1 MFPNL
6 SFQTF
11 SSLVQNTAA
20 AMQGACSSLLNL
32 TPGSVLLSIL
42 EANASVALWLQWL
55 LTLLMKRQRLAT
67 CTGSDVDTY
76 VQDYGCYR
84 LPAVAAVGAV
94 TFSRFTSTSSAT
106 VPVGATVLTG
116 DGTQT
121 FAVTQVITNSFW
133 NSGLGAYVIP
143 AATASAILPV
153 QAQTAGAAGNV
164 QAGTVSLLGTAIPGV
179 DTVTNALSMT
189 GGADA
194 ETDAALIARFPLWV
208 AALSQATPAAIA
220 AAIAG
225 VQQGLTYNIAANQ
238 TVGGTYTPGTFV
250 VTIDDGSGYPPA
262 PLQAL
267 VYAAVDAVRPIGSTF
282 TVQPPTVT
290 SVAVAFTLN
299 VAPGVIKAN
308 VVGTVSAV
316 VTAYVNRQPVGT
328 SLSYFNAAMAALGS
342 LPAGQITNIESLTLN
357 SGTPDITVTSSGVVK
372 AGSVVIS

>member
-20 AMQGACSSLLNL
+20 ALQGACSSLLNL

-42 EANASVALWLQWL
+42 EANASVALWLQML
-55 LTLLMKRQRLAT
+55 LAQLMNRQRLAT
-67 CTGSDVDTY
+67 CAGSDVDTY
-76 VQDYGCYR
+76 VNDYGCYR

-94 TFSRFTSTSSAT
+94 TFSRFTATSSAT
-106 VPVGATVLTG
+106 VPVGATVITG

-121 FAVTQVITNSFW
+121 FVVTQVITNSFW

-153 QAQTAGAAGNV
+153 QAQTAGAAGNI
-164 QAGTVSLLGTAIPGV
+164 QAGTISLLGTAIPGV
-179 DTVTNALSMT
+179 DTVTNALAMT

-208 AALSQATPAAIA
+208 AALSQATPAAIK

-225 VQQGLTYNIAANQ
+225 VQQGLTYYVAENQ
-238 TVGGTYTPGTFV
+238 TVAGAYQPGNFV
-250 VTIDDGSGYPPA
+250 VTVDDGSGSPPA
-262 PLQAL
+262 PLQTR

-290 SVAVAFTLN
+290 SVNVAFTLN
-299 VAPGVIKAN
+299 VAAGVIKAN
-308 VVGTVSAV
+308 VVGAV
-316 VTAYVNRQPVGT
+316 AAAVTAYINGLPVGT
-328 SLSYFNAAMAALGS
+328 SLPYFTVAMTVLNS
-342 LPAGQITNIESLTLN
+342 LPAGQIANIESLTLN
-357 SGTPDITVTSSGVVK
+357 GGTTDITVTSAGVVK
-372 AGSVVIS
+372 AGTVVIS